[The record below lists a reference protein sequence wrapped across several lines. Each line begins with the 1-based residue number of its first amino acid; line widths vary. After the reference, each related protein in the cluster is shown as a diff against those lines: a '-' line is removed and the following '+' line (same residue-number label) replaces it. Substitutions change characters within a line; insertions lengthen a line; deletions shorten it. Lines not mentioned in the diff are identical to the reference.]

1 MGTIYQCNSRALTGF
16 PITLEGTPT
25 LDDYTT
31 KIQTLDELIDF
42 QWAPTVSALTTR
54 PSSTGSLFLQ
64 ETDTQSTVVYN
75 TISYKLM
82 NVQLTQAQHN
92 SWLIQPLNNEH
103 DLVIILKGTSP
114 ISQKQLHLL
123 FVIPLK
129 KGGAAATDPAYLK
142 TINTTASGSGLSSC
156 FPSELFAHYVTCFN
170 GYTGHANTQ
179 DVEVFVS
186 TTALPVSDSLLSTIR
201 GTAST
206 VGKIELPATVV
217 PSSTALPT
225 GSRMPLA
232 QLSSRIT
239 TTKFVTATG
248 LTNANQVATGTRATT
263 TDAYKCV
270 ELDPDSVAAD
280 GNIHIDVES
289 GTVASSTLT
298 DILAERA
305 ALRRMV
311 QPSDTS
317 RPYIGIYTGYA
328 LACLIVLG
336 TAFGLWWFI
345 FFNHTGIRFYMEI
358 GFAFIICVLLLV
370 GGGLGIFGKTSQM
383 KYDGAY
389 TAAAGFVIGF
399 IYYLYFFV
407 YSPTQIKGEC
417 DTKPGAGSIATATA
431 PKPEGFKWTT
441 TNVALLTGIIG
452 VVAFLGGTIV

>member
-1 MGTIYQCNSRALTGF
+1 MPTIYQCSSGGLKGF
-16 PITLEGTPT
+16 PVTLEAAPT
-25 LDDYTT
+25 LDNYTT
-31 KIQTLDELIDF
+31 KIETLDELIDF
-42 QWAPTVSALTTR
+42 QWTPTVSALTTR
-54 PSSTGSLFLQ
+54 ASSTGSLFLQ

-75 TISYKLM
+75 TVSYKLM
-82 NVQLTQAQHN
+82 NVQLTQAQHK
-92 SWLIQPLNNEH
+92 SWLIEPLNNEH

-114 ISQKQLHLL
+114 VSQRQLHLL

-142 TINTTASGSGLSSC
+142 TINTTASGGGLSSC
-156 FPSELFAHYVTCFN
+156 FPSDLFAHYVTCFN

-179 DVEVFVS
+179 DIEVFVS
-186 TTALPVSDSLLSTIR
+186 TTALPVSDSLLNTIR

-206 VGKIELPATVV
+206 IGRLELPTTVV
-217 PSSTALPT
+217 PSSTAVPT
-225 GSRMPLA
+225 GSSIPLSLLA
-232 QLSSRIT
+232 THIT
-239 TTKFVTATG
+239 TTKFATATG

-280 GNIHIDVES
+280 GNIHVDVET

-317 RPYIGIYTGYA
+317 RPYIGIYTGYV

-358 GFAFIICVLLLV
+358 GFAFVICVLLLV
-370 GGGLGIFGKTSQM
+370 GGGLGIFGKTQDM
-383 KYDGAY
+383 KLNGGY

-399 IYYLYFFV
+399 FYYMYFFV
-407 YSPTQIKGEC
+407 YSPSPSKGEC
-417 DTKPGAGSIATATA
+417 NTKPGATAGPGAATAA
-431 PKPEGFKWTT
+431 AEGFKWTT
-441 TNVALLTGIIG
+441 TNVAILTGIIG